1 MSGVHDIGGSS
12 GFGPVTDH
20 SKAEPTFHDPWE
32 GRAFGGAVGLTNAG
46 RYEWRE
52 FNSIFIEHISRAEQS
67 GDSSTYYQRWLA
79 ALEELALK
87 KGLVS
92 VGELGRHAEQLAAE
106 DDHH

>member
-1 MSGVHDIGGSS
+1 MNGVHDIGGSS

-67 GDSSTYYQRWLA
+67 CDSSTFYQRWPA
-79 ALEELALK
+79 ALEELAQK

-92 VGELGRHAEQLAAE
+92 IGELGQHN
-106 DDHH
+106 

>member
-1 MSGVHDIGGSS
+1 MNGVHDIGGSS

-20 SKAEPTFHDPWE
+20 SKAEPTFNDPWE
-32 GRAFGGAVGLTNAG
+32 GRAFGGAVGLTNVG

-52 FNSIFIEHISRAEQS
+52 FNSISIEHFSRAELS
-67 GDSSTYYQRWLA
+67 SDSSTYFQRWLT

-92 VGELGRHAEQLAAE
+92 AGELEQRAKQLAAE
-106 DDHH
+106 DGRH

>member
-1 MSGVHDIGGSS
+1 MNGVHDIGGSS

-52 FNSIFIEHISRAEQS
+52 FNSIFIEHFSRSEQS
-67 GDSSTYYQRWLA
+67 GYSSTYFQRWLT

-92 VGELGRHAEQLAAE
+92 VGELEQRAEQLAAE